1 MARRLPLEAA
11 LTFAG
16 NVRRDRFHDPDAVFV
31 VDDLD
36 GSVVNEAVAATAV
49 ADPVR
54 ASAAPSPPTEQ
65 ASPRAAGRTTQRAP
79 CDGRAPTTAGGPC
92 TDRIELLLARARQG
106 HAAMRSELENNG
118 RLLREQQQT
127 AQLLRRRTQ
136 ELWRE
141 VETLHTTM
149 RSRREDTEAQLLRA

>member
-1 MARRLPLEAA
+1 MARRLPLEVA
-11 LTFAG
+11 LTFAS

-36 GSVVNEAVAATAV
+36 GSVVNEAAAATGV
-49 ADPVR
+49 ADLVG

-65 ASPRAAGRTTQRAP
+65 ASPPAAGRTTPRAP
-79 CDGRAPTTAGGPC
+79 RDDRAPSAAAAPF
-92 TDRIELLLARARQG
+92 TDRMEVLLARARQRQ
-106 HAAMRSELENNG
+106 AAMRSELENNG

-149 RSRREDTEAQLLRA
+149 RARREDTEAQLLSA